1 MAATF
6 DNGFFDF
13 VGTMFMVLAIA
24 GVCLMLLTV
33 GSGLLFTGIHRRL
46 RQARERAGGLNSAE
60 LRSSRA
66 GSWLGL
72 TGGLALWLISVVLSR
87 FSSSTEPFS
96 ELLLYFSGFPIV
108 TWCMLSGSIAGNRR
122 SVRSACWTGAAL
134 FLLAGNPVG
143 FLWSAAKLL
152 VAVEPAD
159 QQIVLLWGA
168 VRLLLAATVGMTTG
182 LLAVRTVRPA
192 TAASTA

>member
-1 MAATF
+1 
-6 DNGFFDF
+6 
-13 VGTMFMVLAIA
+13 
-24 GVCLMLLTV
+24 MLLTV

-143 FLWSAAKLL
+143 FLRSAAKLL

-192 TAASTA
+192 TAASIA

>member
-13 VGTMFMVLAIA
+13 VGTMFIVLAIA

-87 FSSSTEPFS
+87 FSSSTEPFR

-159 QQIVLLWGA
+159 QQIVLLWGS

-192 TAASTA
+192 TAASIA